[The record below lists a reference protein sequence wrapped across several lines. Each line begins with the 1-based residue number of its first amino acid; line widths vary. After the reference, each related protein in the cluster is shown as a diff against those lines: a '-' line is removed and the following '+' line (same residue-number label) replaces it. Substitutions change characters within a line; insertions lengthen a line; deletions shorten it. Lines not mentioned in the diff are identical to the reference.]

1 MKGARTGIGI
11 VFGAAFGL
19 PFGQLLFDDW
29 SIGPMIGAA
38 SGLIIGA
45 VAELIGPRG
54 TRHSHHPTDD
64 GP

>member
-19 PFGQLLFDDW
+19 LFGQLVFDDW

-38 SGLIIGA
+38 AGLIIGA
-45 VAELIGPRG
+45 VAELMGPGG
-54 TRHSHHPTDD
+54 TRQRRPPSNDET
-64 GP
+64 